1 MKLSVLAAVILA
13 GSSLCTLPAC
23 KSSKEVA
30 SEVATR
36 DVRSFQQSLDQI
48 PGQIDSTM
56 STLNQLTAGN
66 AANRQQLLTNFTN
79 QLSTLKSHA
88 YELSAQKDAAE
99 KNVQRYFRE
108 WVKESRGISTTADRD
123 AAYKAVDAGRAR
135 TDVAL
140 DYMRNGSRDFRSLT
154 DKLSSFQKTLS
165 TDMSPEAV
173 RRVGDQFGITNDD
186 AIKVKGYI
194 ARLSE
199 QIDSTLTGR

>member
-36 DVRSFQQSLDQI
+36 DVRSFQQNLDQV
-48 PGQIDSTM
+48 PGQIDRTM
-56 STLNQLTAGN
+56 ATLSQLTSGN
-66 AANRQQLLTNFTN
+66 ATNRQQLLTDFTN

-88 YELSAQKDAAE
+88 YELGAQRDAAE

-108 WVKESRGISTTADRD
+108 WAKESRGISSTADRQN
-123 AAYKAVDAGRAR
+123 AYQAIDAGRAR
-135 TDVAL
+135 TDIAM
-140 DYMRNGSRDFRSLT
+140 DYMRNGARDFRSLT
-154 DKLSSFQKTLS
+154 DKLSGFQKTLS
-165 TDMSPEAV
+165 TDMSPDAI
-173 RRVGDQFGITNDD
+173 RRVGDQFGVTNDD

-199 QIDSTLTGR
+199 QIDATLTGR